1 LLEEAKGID
10 MDSRVFWGVL
20 CALLVFS
27 GLVAVGAAIRQR
39 AAEQAAA
46 EAFQQFLKA
55 SADPDPMG
63 LRREAARRRAEDLQR
78 RRLTSGEQCIGGTVV
93 NVSGSS
99 YVQIT
104 GAGGRPVRCSGQYR
118 LQ

>member
-1 LLEEAKGID
+1 

-27 GLVAVGAAIRQR
+27 GLVAVGLAVRQH
-39 AAEQAAA
+39 AEEQATA
-46 EAFQQFLKA
+46 EAFQQFLKV

-78 RRLTSGEQCIGGTVV
+78 RRLTSGQQCIGGTVV
-93 NVSGSS
+93 KVSGSS
-99 YVQIT
+99 YVQVT
-104 GAGGRPVRCSGQYR
+104 GADARPVRCSGQYR